1 MDVLTIIITL
11 IIVLVCFEVSKHIVL
26 KTFVKSI
33 AAIIIISFA
42 FLFILGAMGSENE
55 IDTNNQII
63 QTGAVIVEEIQELDY
78 VENTIDKMKDYI
90 SDFGK

>member
-1 MDVLTIIITL
+1 MDILTIIITL

-33 AAIIIISFA
+33 VAILIISFA
-42 FLFILGAMGSENE
+42 FLFILGAVGTENE
-55 IDTNNQII
+55 INTNNQII
-63 QTGAVIVEEIQELDY
+63 HTGAVIVEEIQEIEY
-78 VENTIDKMKDYI
+78 VEDTIDNMKDYL